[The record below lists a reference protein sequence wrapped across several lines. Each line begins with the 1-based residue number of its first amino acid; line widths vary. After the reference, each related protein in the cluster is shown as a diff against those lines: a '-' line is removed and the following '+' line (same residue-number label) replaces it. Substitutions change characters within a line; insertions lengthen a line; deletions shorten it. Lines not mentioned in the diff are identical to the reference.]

1 MAKKELVENIVKLY
15 SKLGGN
21 MNDVLGSRSNVTFL
35 GTGRNPEPFVEMDI
49 NMEAVGA
56 LGKSKILEELKSPMG
71 YLTANKLNDI
81 QATKLYNNM
90 LKLEDYYYPKQVS
103 NIIDLGPGTGVER
116 TITRNLD
123 QEGLGALRARGAQK
137 PKMTG
142 DENLDYDFV
151 ETPEGY
157 VKVPGSEGAFYKF
170 GKKNKEFID
179 RSAANIADDMVVE
192 QMYRTSGP
200 RSLDEDKM
208 YLAEFIAEDAG
219 KVLDDLPLA
228 EQNKFIKRAENALIR
243 NVKQYQDLPPPGSRG
258 GPDDIAAPIQS
269 AEETIRQLRIQD
281 PDLANQVR
289 KMMDEGIMSTV
300 TNRGDMPGKRASAR
314 EFLVEALKKDVTDKG
329 VNFGKTQLNDVISA
343 EDVRY
348 ILEGGGGIGGD
359 PIMLVEKYFGPKIV
373 EALPVGATGDDIIR
387 FTKRVLEEVVDAAG
401 NRPGD
406 PKFDRFTA
414 KFIDEM
420 AEGGRAGFRF
430 GKSAGKAFG
439 LAKKIAN
446 INKSVD
452 EGTEMGY
459 QALREY
465 GLEAEDITRLFKE
478 LAMDKT
484 MVGPEKT
491 AYFKMLNQV
500 LKNPDKFP
508 EGIIEI
514 KKRLGLNYADGGRA
528 GFRYGGDTMGGP
540 NDRSIGGE
548 GPKDY
553 SSDLQTAINNAS
565 IEIAQD
571 YNRNN
576 NQGGG
581 GGPKVGITTIET
593 PQSKNINT
601 LTKTGLLNEDEEDQT
616 KNIIDTIFNPDIAEN
631 INKVTT
637 QTKNLLNADPDLLA
651 TLGLNKADGGR
662 VGFRLGKS
670 VFSGIANMFKKGA
683 DDIDLVKQ
691 EETFRTGP
699 ITEKFLGD
707 VDKRVI
713 DKFIRTRDTSGPG
726 SFGMYDNIAEMPQ
739 GLQAAEFIKRVRVPG
754 ENRIDYE
761 KAEMFIGGGI
771 KLTGKETID
780 ELIEMYINAMKSY
793 KSPFKAAQGGR
804 AGFMAGGIGKFTKA
818 QVLIERLKNTIKDSK
833 NKTDEIS
840 VYVNETFPNFI
851 KEIKANPKLAE
862 NENVWKTLGIDL
874 PKDQKLVVYS
884 DDTVDFFRQTEGP
897 QNIAKV
903 EAFMAKHPFLSR
915 EDALRIMKMEPEDQV
930 LEITR
935 LEVLN
940 RRTKNAQGGLAKILE
955 V

>member
-1 MAKKELVENIVKLY
+1 
-15 SKLGGN
+15 
-21 MNDVLGSRSNVTFL
+21 
-35 GTGRNPEPFVEMDI
+35 
-49 NMEAVGA
+49 
-56 LGKSKILEELKSPMG
+56 MG
-71 YLTANKLNDI
+71 YLTADKLNDI

-90 LKLEDYYYPKQVS
+90 LKLEEFYYPKAAPA
-103 NIIDLGPGTGVER
+103 NITDLGTG
-116 TITRNLD
+116 TRNLD
-123 QEGLGALRARGAQK
+123 AEGLGSLRARGDY
-137 PKMTG
+137 MT
-142 DENLDYDFV
+142 DEGVMASETILPMRSVREGGPNIYSTEYVKNLDNQIIDSGLY
-151 ETPEGY
+151 TR
-157 VKVPGSEGAFYKF
+157 
-170 GKKNKEFID
+170 KEW
-179 RSAANIADDMVVE
+179 ANL
-192 QMYRTSGP
+192 S
-200 RSLDEDKM
+200 
-208 YLAEFIAEDAG
+208 
-219 KVLDDLPLA
+219 DDLKEA
-228 EQNKFIKRAENALIR
+228 RRR
-243 NVKQYQDLPPPGSRG
+243 NFDSNYDDAMEGMTDLPPPGSRG
-258 GPDDIAAPIQS
+258 GPDDIAAPLQD
-269 AEETIRQLRIQD
+269 AETTLRNLEKQD
-281 PDLANQVR
+281 PILAAQIK

-314 EFLVEALKKDVTDKG
+314 EFLVEALKKDRTDKG
-329 VNFGKTQLNDVISA
+329 VNFGKAQLNDVISA

-348 ILEGGGGIGGD
+348 ITEGGGGIGGD

-420 AEGGRAGFRF
+420 ADGGRAGFRF
-430 GKSAGKAFG
+430 GRSAGKAFG
-439 LAKKIAN
+439 LMKKAKAIE
-446 INKSVD
+446 KSVD
-452 EGTEMGY
+452 AGEEMGY

-478 LAMDKT
+478 IATDKT

-508 EGIIEI
+508 DGIIEI

-581 GGPKVGITTIET
+581 DDPKVGITTIET
-593 PQSKNINT
+593 PQSKNID
-601 LTKTGLLNEDEEDQT
+601 LVTKTGLLDEDEE
-616 KNIIDTIFNPDIAEN
+616 KNNLENLAIGITNMDKVLANQQKKGQADIFAE
-631 INKVTT
+631 
-637 QTKNLLNADPDLLA
+637 
-651 TLGLNKADGGR
+651 LGLKYKADGGR

-713 DKFIRTRDTSGPG
+713 DKFIRTRDMGGPG
-726 SFGMYDNIAEMPQ
+726 GSGLYDNIADMPQ

-754 ENRIDYE
+754 ENRINYE
-761 KAEMFIGGGI
+761 KAEMYIGGGV

-793 KSPFKAAQGGR
+793 KSPFKAA
-804 AGFMAGGIGKFTKA
+804 K
-818 QVLIERLKNTIKDSK
+818 
-833 NKTDEIS
+833 
-840 VYVNETFPNFI
+840 
-851 KEIKANPKLAE
+851 
-862 NENVWKTLGIDL
+862 
-874 PKDQKLVVYS
+874 
-884 DDTVDFFRQTEGP
+884 
-897 QNIAKV
+897 
-903 EAFMAKHPFLSR
+903 
-915 EDALRIMKMEPEDQV
+915 
-930 LEITR
+930 
-935 LEVLN
+935 
-940 RRTKNAQGGLAKILE
+940 GGLAKILE